1 MIPRSSSST
10 APTLVLLPLEP
21 LPSAQHPPLELL
33 RGAAGALGALSW
45 ARGRGAEQRAPHR
58 EGLAGAGLAVSE
70 HCGIV
75 AVEAA
80 EHLRRRPLGL
90 TLLG

>member
-10 APTLVLLPLEP
+10 APTLVLLPLGP
-21 LPSAQHPPLELL
+21 LRSAQHLPLEPL

-45 ARGRGAEQRAPHR
+45 AERRGPHR

-70 HCGIV
+70 HRGII

-80 EHLRRRPLGL
+80 EHLRRRPLSL
-90 TLLG
+90 PNLG